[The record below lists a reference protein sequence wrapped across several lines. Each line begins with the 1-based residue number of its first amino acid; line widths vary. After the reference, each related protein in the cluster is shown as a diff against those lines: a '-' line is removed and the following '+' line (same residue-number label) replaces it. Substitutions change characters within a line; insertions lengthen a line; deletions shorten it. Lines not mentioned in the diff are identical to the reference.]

1 MGVEIAVTLLDALTD
16 SKVKELLELRPWMKH
31 KKFLLL
37 TKQTEIEAYIDVCI
51 QKGRCVYDLETTGLN
66 TRVNNEGKCYTEIV
80 GICLSHDP
88 DEGVYIPVAHISAED
103 YNVSLSFI
111 LRETAR
117 LAANC
122 VLIFHNFKYDGQI
135 LRAYGIT
142 IDREDRYEDTYLMA
156 AIEDASRKEKGLKVL
171 SESLLG
177 RPQLEI
183 NELGIQTSKKN
194 VVAFNLVPPQKAVYY
209 GASDGMNTMALYLY
223 LKDKID
229 KQDPKGVDGPWAIYK
244 IEKRCLIVTMEME
257 RNLVLIDKDYLKIL
271 DAEVT
276 QRMEKMVKKIFAL
289 VGHEFDINS
298 TQQLGVILFDEMKLP
313 YPKKVEKSKTGHY
326 LTNSEVLEIVGT
338 KNPIIDLILTYRGY
352 VKIQSTYLYN
362 WLINADE
369 NNEVKFQLN
378 QVQADTGRYSG
389 SGGRGLHEDGYCGV
403 NCQNIPKFDE
413 KDPHAVNLRKAM
425 IAHKGFK
432 MLSIDYSGE
441 ELRIATNFSR
451 EPKWVNEFLHGTGD
465 LHTITAQIITGKS
478 EVSKKER
485 STGKCVA
492 KGTLVAAERGW
503 LPIEELRVGDRVI
516 THNGTLKEVE
526 AVHFMGI
533 KKAKVIE
540 TKTGHKLTCGY
551 NHRLLDKDDNWV
563 RAEDVKVGQIFK
575 TSSCEIINPKNR
587 VRINFNFWDKGNNSF
602 VSDALPYI
610 EINPQWARLL
620 GYLLG
625 DGHIHPSYA
634 GLVCSPEY
642 NDVKEDVMK
651 IAAELGL
658 PVSAKLR
665 YRVGAKNPLW
675 VINVGSTIFSRFC
688 KHLGFRGRREKI
700 FRIPR
705 SIFESPKE
713 VSKEFLSGLFETDG
727 TVDKRGTVSVCTK
740 DKELAHDIVL
750 LLATFG
756 IRAYIYVKPSK
767 KYNRDYYQVQF
778 GRLGAD
784 LFEQHVGFISQKKR
798 DRLHAITSK
807 KHHPGSPTQQKW
819 LSEIKL
825 IGSEEEVEL
834 WDITVEDDHTYI
846 AQGLVTHNTLN
857 FLTLYGG
864 GAGGFAAQAKISYET
879 AKKMIVNFFKEYIG
893 LNAWIKREAKV
904 SRKRG
909 YSRTAFGRRRPL
921 TEFYNSEDKGIQAK
935 GDRCAVNSAVQG
947 CLQGGERVL
956 TNMGYIPILEL
967 YNMPKD
973 MKGRLKVWSGT
984 TWETFDVINRGPA
997 QYALLELSN
1006 GLTLKCD
1013 TRHEVLVVGKK
1024 GYEFRHFSKLDEN
1037 TEICVSIPTLKDFGE
1052 YPADYSY
1059 TPGVFNGKSILI
1071 DTTEKWDFI
1080 AYLMGYVIG
1089 DGGIRVKSRHSLT
1102 LCFGIEKIK
1111 KYLPDIEKSLSELGL
1126 NVSNMRQTKSAKG
1139 ESYQAAINSKGL
1151 VELFLKLGYIPGDAR
1166 SKGVPEIIFRAPV
1179 GMRKAFLSGYFN
1191 TDGCKKRWNRYGYHT
1206 PNLNLLREVQLI
1218 GWTLGLSSIVRSV
1231 KGGNFKL
1238 EWQNLRKVEEL
1249 LELPFTEWH
1258 RRNTCN
1264 KMLMPDFLRKEFHK
1278 VLYPLYNR
1286 KDTKD
1291 RAYFCKLNTGKAVTL
1306 PSMITMIEDYK
1317 GTMPEVLY
1325 YHYKLKNKTV
1335 LDKKEDTFTLSVHS
1349 DLHRYD
1355 SAGIISKNTGA
1366 DVIKIALWRVYK
1378 WIKDNNLQDDIKIL
1392 LPVHDEILFE
1402 VREDKLDMI
1411 VPELCQI
1418 MKIRDVT
1425 DKLKWVVPLD
1435 VDAEYGDTFDVDH
1448 NYWEEL
1454 KEKNKPINVESALK
1468 VEVPMVSEEPKH
1480 LEAVSDPTTVSVS
1493 TTTSSTGNYYLNYS
1507 VKNMLTDGIE
1517 AKKDA
1522 HTVLDRTEEKI
1533 SETLFKDAHIKDRID
1548 ERGYFYYPM
1557 DINPVSARQMRFILE
1572 TLRAGGDSLFIG
1584 QKNKLCILSKD
1595 GEVFYKSNEEL
1606 SVDAFL
1612 ALCLVFN
1619 I

>member
-31 KKFLLL
+31 KRFLLL
-37 TKQTEIEAYIDVCI
+37 TKQTEIEAYIYVCI

-66 TRVNNEGKCYTEIV
+66 TRVNSEGKCYTEIV

-135 LRAYGIT
+135 LRTYGIT

-257 RNLVLIDKDYLKIL
+257 RNLVLIDKDYLKLL

-326 LTNSEVLEIVGT
+326 LTNSEVLEMVGT

-389 SGGRGLHEDGYCGV
+389 SGGRGLHDDGYCGV

-485 STGKCVA
+485 GVGK
-492 KGTLVAAERGW
+492 
-503 LPIEELRVGDRVI
+503 
-516 THNGTLKEVE
+516 
-526 AVHFMGI
+526 
-533 KKAKVIE
+533 
-540 TKTGHKLTCGY
+540 
-551 NHRLLDKDDNWV
+551 
-563 RAEDVKVGQIFK
+563 
-575 TSSCEIINPKNR
+575 
-587 VRINFNFWDKGNNSF
+587 
-602 VSDALPYI
+602 
-610 EINPQWARLL
+610 
-620 GYLLG
+620 
-625 DGHIHPSYA
+625 
-634 GLVCSPEY
+634 
-642 NDVKEDVMK
+642 
-651 IAAELGL
+651 
-658 PVSAKLR
+658 
-665 YRVGAKNPLW
+665 
-675 VINVGSTIFSRFC
+675 
-688 KHLGFRGRREKI
+688 
-700 FRIPR
+700 
-705 SIFESPKE
+705 
-713 VSKEFLSGLFETDG
+713 
-727 TVDKRGTVSVCTK
+727 
-740 DKELAHDIVL
+740 
-750 LLATFG
+750 
-756 IRAYIYVKPSK
+756 
-767 KYNRDYYQVQF
+767 
-778 GRLGAD
+778 
-784 LFEQHVGFISQKKR
+784 
-798 DRLHAITSK
+798 
-807 KHHPGSPTQQKW
+807 
-819 LSEIKL
+819 
-825 IGSEEEVEL
+825 
-834 WDITVEDDHTYI
+834 
-846 AQGLVTHNTLN
+846 TLN

-879 AKKMIVNFFKEYIG
+879 AKKMIVNFFKEYVG

-947 CLQGGERVL
+947 
-956 TNMGYIPILEL
+956 
-967 YNMPKD
+967 
-973 MKGRLKVWSGT
+973 S
-984 TWETFDVINRGPA
+984 
-997 QYALLELSN
+997 
-1006 GLTLKCD
+1006 
-1013 TRHEVLVVGKK
+1013 
-1024 GYEFRHFSKLDEN
+1024 
-1037 TEICVSIPTLKDFGE
+1037 
-1052 YPADYSY
+1052 
-1059 TPGVFNGKSILI
+1059 
-1071 DTTEKWDFI
+1071 
-1080 AYLMGYVIG
+1080 
-1089 DGGIRVKSRHSLT
+1089 
-1102 LCFGIEKIK
+1102 
-1111 KYLPDIEKSLSELGL
+1111 
-1126 NVSNMRQTKSAKG
+1126 
-1139 ESYQAAINSKGL
+1139 
-1151 VELFLKLGYIPGDAR
+1151 
-1166 SKGVPEIIFRAPV
+1166 
-1179 GMRKAFLSGYFN
+1179 
-1191 TDGCKKRWNRYGYHT
+1191 
-1206 PNLNLLREVQLI
+1206 
-1218 GWTLGLSSIVRSV
+1218 
-1231 KGGNFKL
+1231 
-1238 EWQNLRKVEEL
+1238 
-1249 LELPFTEWH
+1249 
-1258 RRNTCN
+1258 
-1264 KMLMPDFLRKEFHK
+1264 
-1278 VLYPLYNR
+1278 
-1286 KDTKD
+1286 
-1291 RAYFCKLNTGKAVTL
+1291 
-1306 PSMITMIEDYK
+1306 
-1317 GTMPEVLY
+1317 
-1325 YHYKLKNKTV
+1325 
-1335 LDKKEDTFTLSVHS
+1335 
-1349 DLHRYD
+1349 
-1355 SAGIISKNTGA
+1355 GA

-1402 VREDKLDMI
+1402 VREDKLDML

-1454 KEKNKPINVESALK
+1454 KEKHKAQPIAMEPVLK
-1468 VEVPMVSEEPKH
+1468 VEAPVVSEESKQ
-1480 LEAVSDPTTVSVS
+1480 LEAVSAPNDVGVS
-1493 TTTSSTGNYYLNYS
+1493 TTTSATENYYLNYS

-1517 AKKDA
+1517 AKEDA
-1522 HTVLDRTEEKI
+1522 HAVLNRTEENV

-1595 GEVFYKSNEEL
+1595 GEVFYKSSEEL